1 MILFNVFY
9 ARGTSW
15 FISDSWASEFQ
26 LQHRGGSFKMQRKP
40 NNVQHLR
47 TTRTCSWIVGQRWL
61 LYTIAIA
68 IAAQSWAG
76 SCRLWKGT
84 RLRIWGC
91 RLKSYHDLERQHN
104 LSSDNKINVYAVRNS
119 CPFSFLLI
127 RILAILVRFLDW
139 DHLDLNLYKNYSS
152 RTHN

>member
-40 NNVQHLR
+40 NNVQHL

-61 LYTIAIA
+61 LYPIAMSIA
-68 IAAQSWAG
+68 SQSWAG
-76 SCRLWKGT
+76 SCRLIKGT
-84 RLRIWGC
+84 RFRIWGC
-91 RLKSYHDLERQHN
+91 RCKSYRDLERQHN
-104 LSSDNKINVYAVRNS
+104 LSSDNKINVYAVRNC
-119 CPFSFLLI
+119 CPFSFVPI
-127 RILAILVRFLDW
+127 RISAILVRFLDW
-139 DHLDLNLYKNYSS
+139 DKFGLKFIQDLLQ
-152 RTHN
+152 